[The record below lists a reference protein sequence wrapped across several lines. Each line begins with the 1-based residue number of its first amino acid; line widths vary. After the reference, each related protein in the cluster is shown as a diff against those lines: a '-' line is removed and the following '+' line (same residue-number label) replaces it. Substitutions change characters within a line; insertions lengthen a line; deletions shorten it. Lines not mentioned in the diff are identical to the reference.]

1 MLPHPLRG
9 LDTNNRSKAMRY
21 AIFGALILGVELL
34 GVSIPTAAMPLSG
47 NAAVKTNSSGDVIQV
62 YGGCGQW
69 MKYNPRTKKCE
80 SF

>member
-1 MLPHPLRG
+1 
-9 LDTNNRSKAMRY
+9 MR
-21 AIFGALILGVELL
+21 ARFLCVDPKLGGIWSVRPCGRNDGERNP
-34 GVSIPTAAMPLSG
+34 SA
-47 NAAVKTNSSGDVIQV
+47 KTNTSSGMIQV